1 MKASEVQVGGSH
13 YKNLKIQPIELIT
26 KLRCSFIQGNI
37 IKYISRYKSK
47 NGLEDLDKCI
57 HYARLAIE
65 YGDVRRCKDSEVSV
79 AINSYIAKNNMT
91 IMQRRIIT
99 AAVYNRYADV
109 IEICEDL
116 ISLTYSEE
124 EI

>member
-1 MKASEVQVGGSH
+1 MKAIEEQVGGSR
-13 YKNLKIQPIELIT
+13 YKKLKMQPIELIT

-57 HYARLAIE
+57 HYANLAIE
-65 YGDVRRCKDSEVSV
+65 LNDTRRCKDSEISVS
-79 AINSYIAKNNMT
+79 INSYIAKNNMS
-91 IMQRRIIT
+91 IMQRRVIT
-99 AAVYNRYADV
+99 AAVYNKYEDV

-116 ISLTYSEE
+116 INLDYGEE
-124 EI
+124 DR